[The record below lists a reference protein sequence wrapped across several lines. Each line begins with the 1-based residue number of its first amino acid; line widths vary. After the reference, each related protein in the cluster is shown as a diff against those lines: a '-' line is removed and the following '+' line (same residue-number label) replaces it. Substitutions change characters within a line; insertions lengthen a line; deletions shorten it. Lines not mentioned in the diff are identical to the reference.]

1 MRRGRQFLLMA
12 LLCVL
17 IAPTVGCS
25 AKSSSAAPAEIE
37 SADVATDDA
46 AVATSAADD
55 GGERTETCQ
64 GVLDCTFFGLGA
76 VLAAPF
82 WVLGAVLGLAF

>member
-1 MRRGRQFLLMA
+1 MA

-17 IAPTVGCS
+17 IAPTLGCS
-25 AKSSSAAPAEIE
+25 AKSSAAAAPVPAEID
-37 SADVATDDA
+37 SADVATEDA
-46 AVATSAADD
+46 VVTAPPAAD

-82 WVLGAVLGLAF
+82 LVLGAVLGLAF